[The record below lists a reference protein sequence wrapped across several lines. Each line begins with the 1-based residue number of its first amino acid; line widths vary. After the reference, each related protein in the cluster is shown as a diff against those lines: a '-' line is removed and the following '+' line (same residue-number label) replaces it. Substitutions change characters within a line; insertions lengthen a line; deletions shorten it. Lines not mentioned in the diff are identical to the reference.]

1 MEVLASQL
9 HKEIAKEE
17 VKEEIQDTTQDMN
30 TLTETVVPKDV
41 SADAGHNI
49 HDAVRV
55 RILADKGIDKLA
67 SRMCGGFQLKP
78 LPLPTTLTTSVP
90 RGVSGDVRRATVD
103 RVCGLSR
110 KQYLCDRCDKNFAN
124 HRSLWGHK
132 KRGCRIEPTI
142 LRWNGKSWETS
153 KNMHYRINL
162 GRDLSSLLER
172 GAIKEEALNSTQRKY
187 IQMYKSLFQAD
198 DS

>member
-1 MEVLASQL
+1 M

-17 VKEEIQDTTQDMN
+17 VKEEIQDTIQD
-30 TLTETVVPKDV
+30 
-41 SADAGHNI
+41 
-49 HDAVRV
+49 RV

-78 LPLPTTLTTSVP
+78 LPLPTTLATSIP

-132 KRGCRIEPTI
+132 KRDCRIEPTI

-153 KNMHYRINL
+153 KNMHYRMNL